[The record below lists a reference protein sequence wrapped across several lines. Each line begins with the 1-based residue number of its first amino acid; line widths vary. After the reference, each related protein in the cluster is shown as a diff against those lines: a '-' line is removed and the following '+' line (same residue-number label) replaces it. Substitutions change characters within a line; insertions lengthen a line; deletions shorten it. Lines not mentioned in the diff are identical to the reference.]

1 MKSFRFLIVITVALF
16 TIWGSSAYA
25 MGAQALYEQGT
36 EAFRT
41 GNYGSSE
48 LLFRKIID
56 SGDGIEYRDRAWYY
70 LALSIFNQKK
80 YKDAIFEFNRFL
92 LICTAQD
99 LCHESRYWIAES
111 NYYLKNY
118 IRAIEEFKR
127 FISQSRNEMLTVA
140 ALDRIGEI
148 YFQQARYDEAVIEWK
163 EAINQN
169 SDVSRNA
176 QRVVWIGR
184 ALFLN
189 EDYDQAQKLLE
200 SLISSK
206 IDRAGDAQARMI
218 IGRIYQLKGR
228 HRDALRAFYGIPETM
243 LRESPYCDAQY
254 FKAMSSIALGDTY
267 SAKSFLESFL
277 LIGKSSEWYY
287 HAKYELGNILIR
299 QNNVK
304 EGIELLEEVRSST
317 RIMALRSRAALVL
330 SGIYL
335 KRDPAEA
342 IPYLEDAVSLPDQ
355 EEQRGA
361 LSLLARVYVDV
372 KRYEDAERILSLLI
386 NTYPENEGNDQ
397 VQFLIARVALE
408 RNDPEAAINGFNKI
422 RAINPSSPYLREA
435 VYYLGMAHALKNE
448 YIQAVE
454 LLNRYVS
461 SAGAEKRYDA
471 LVRLLELYTGASDLK
486 NAEKTAQ
493 ILQSAHAR
501 HPGVE
506 SVLYDFAQELGR
518 KGGNNAR
525 YLQSIVG
532 NYPRSESAGRILFL
546 WAGAG
551 FAAGDYARAE
561 QFYRQYLSVQ
571 GREMAQEAL
580 LGRVECLFHLKR
592 FREIIVLAT
601 DESRPEL
608 DDARAASMA
617 LYLARAYYLEKNPE
631 MAYRTL
637 SALPATALEEGDML
651 ILAKGALNAGDIWT
665 AQAVPARLVAGSE
678 AYAESLF
685 ILGIYYS
692 AEGREEISIDYFSK
706 LAAECPDSAIIDD
719 ARIEMAGLYAN
730 GRRYGEALEV
740 LDRMSAAKHADRAL
754 ILRITALFR
763 TGKIEK
769 AVEMTNS
776 GIRSILKYPAGET
789 VVKEALFYY
798 YLKGD
803 PVNFALYSTYLKR
816 YSGNDPLLNYLS
828 GKMYFERQQYN
839 QSSYYFGRL
848 AANESQY
855 REEALFFLGI
865 ISMTYHKNARIAA
878 GHFQRLIDTSDPDN
892 QFAMKARI
900 NLAILMNESA
910 NYTKAEELLRE
921 VESGPENAA
930 IKVQAENLSEYYNFR
945 K

>member
-1 MKSFRFLIVITVALF
+1 MKSFRVLILIMLVLLTA
-16 TIWGSSAYA
+16 WAPGAYA
-25 MGAQALYEQGT
+25 RGTQALYEQGT
-36 EAFRT
+36 EAFRA

-56 SGDGIEYRDRAWYY
+56 SGDGVEYRDRAWYY

-111 NYYLKNY
+111 NYFLKNY

-127 FISQSRNEMLTVA
+127 FIAQSRNEMLTVA

-163 EAINQN
+163 EAINRNTNVAQN
-169 SDVSRNA
+169 S

-189 EDYDQAQKLLE
+189 EDYDQALELLE
-200 SLISSK
+200 SLVSSR
-206 IDRAGDAQARMI
+206 IDRTGDAQARMI
-218 IGRIYQLKGR
+218 IGRIYQIKGR
-228 HRDALRAFYGIPETM
+228 HRDALKAFYGIPEAM

-254 FKAMSSIALGDTY
+254 FKAISSIALGDTY

-287 HAKYELGNILIR
+287 HGKYQLGDILIR
-299 QNNVK
+299 QNNEK
-304 EGIELLEEVRSST
+304 EGIELLEEVRNST
-317 RIMALRSRAALVL
+317 RVMALRSRAALIL
-330 SGIYL
+330 SRIYL

-408 RNDPEAAINGFNKI
+408 RNDPDAAINGFNKI

-435 VYYLGMAHALKNE
+435 VYYLGIAHAMKNE

-454 LLNRYVS
+454 LLNRYAS
-461 SAGAEKRYDA
+461 SPGVEKRYDA
-471 LVRLLELYTGASDLK
+471 LVRLLELYIGASDVK
-486 NAEKTAQ
+486 SAERTAQ
-493 ILQSAHAR
+493 TLQSAYTRQA
-501 HPGVE
+501 GVE
-506 SVLYDFAQELGR
+506 VVLYNFALELGR
-518 KGGNNAR
+518 RGGNNTR
-525 YLQSIVG
+525 YLQFIVG
-532 NYPRSESAGRILFL
+532 NYPRSESAGRILFS
-546 WAGAG
+546 WAGES
-551 FAAGDYARAE
+551 FKAGDFIRAE
-561 QFYRQYLSVQ
+561 QFYRQYLSVP
-571 GREMAQEAL
+571 GREMAADAL
-580 LGRVECLFHLKR
+580 LSRVECLFRLKR
-592 FREIIVLAT
+592 FREIIALGT
-601 DESRPEL
+601 DESKPEL
-608 DDARAASMA
+608 DERRSRIMA
-617 LYLARAYYLEKNPE
+617 IHLGRAYFMDRNPE

-637 SALPATALEEGDML
+637 AAVPVQTLEDGDRL
-651 ILAKGALNAGDIWT
+651 ILARGALKVGDIWT
-665 AQAVPARLVAGSE
+665 AQAIPALLPAGSE
-678 AYAESLF
+678 AYAEALYV
-685 ILGIYYS
+685 LGMHYFG
-692 AEGREEISIDYFSK
+692 EGREEVAFDYFSK
-706 LAAECPDSAIIDD
+706 LIVECPASQIIDD
-719 ARIEMAGLYAN
+719 ARIEMAEIYGN
-730 GRRYGEALEV
+730 DRRYGEALAI
-740 LDRMSAAKHADRAL
+740 LDKIRTPKHADRVM

-769 AVEMTNS
+769 AIEMTNS
-776 GIRSILKYPAGET
+776 GIRTILRYPAGET

-803 PVNFALYSTYLKR
+803 LRNFALYSSHLTR

-828 GKMYFERQQYN
+828 GKIYFEQQQYT
-839 QSSYYFGRL
+839 QSSHFFGKL
-848 AANESQY
+848 AAGENDY
-855 REEALFFLGI
+855 REEALYFLGI
-865 ISMTYHKNARIAA
+865 ISLHHQKNARIAA
-878 GHFQRLIDTSDPDN
+878 GHFQRLIDTAEPDN
-892 QFAMKARI
+892 PFAMKARI
-900 NLAILMNESA
+900 NLAMLMNESA
-910 NYTKAEELLRE
+910 NSVKAEELLRE
-921 VESGPENAA
+921 IESGPENVV
-930 IKVQAENLSEYYNFR
+930 IKVQAENLIEHYNLT